1 MCYNGFRLF
10 GGEWVKKVFM
20 LFTLVLLAF
29 PFVAKAEEKEKVNV
43 YLFKGDG
50 CPHCADAESYFNSLS
65 EEEKNKFNLVRY
77 EVWYNETN
85 KNLMNQV
92 AEKLEETV
100 TGVPYIV
107 IGEKTFSGF
116 NDEIGENIMSFVTE
130 MYESDA
136 REDIV
141 SELADELNAEE
152 STGTSNPDSTDGTN
166 GDAQVN
172 TSKNESASK
181 EDATIVTISILG
193 VILVVSGLLVWARKK
208 M

>member
-10 GGEWVKKVFM
+10 GGEWMKKVFM

-29 PFVAKAEEKEKVNV
+29 PFVVKAEEKEKVNV

-152 STGTSNPDSTDGTN
+152 STGTSNPDSTGETN